1 MIQTLYHLHTIRQSI
16 PRFSDPYKEKSVIL
30 EDSLGYTMR
39 IPLETI
45 RSWTVRIRMKP
56 RIHFSNA
63 SKVVKQVLM
72 DSFSNRQGSD
82 LVRRGRY
89 VLQDSVTSSDLN
101 QAIPFHLVT
110 RPGQKI
116 VMTMVF
122 HSGYQDKANTCPR
135 CATVTMSSGGQ
146 DINWY
151 VSPPPFPMLSFT
163 SEGSNDNPAQTQRV
177 M

>member
-1 MIQTLYHLHTIRQSI
+1 
-16 PRFSDPYKEKSVIL
+16 
-30 EDSLGYTMR
+30 
-39 IPLETI
+39 
-45 RSWTVRIRMKP
+45 MKP

-82 LVRRGRY
+82 LVRDGRY

-101 QAIPFHLVT
+101 PAIPFHRAT
-110 RPGQKI
+110 RPGQRI

-122 HSGYQDKANTCPR
+122 HSGHQDKANTCPR

-151 VSPPPFPMLSFT
+151 LPPTFLSMLAFT
-163 SEGSNDNPAQTQRV
+163 SEGSNDSPAQTQPV